1 MNSSQMS
8 ALELNSINGIGASHH
23 NVLSMDTNVTTIE
36 SDSLHLID
44 IQSYLQQ
51 HDDYD
56 EDLEIDEKTQAQIR
70 TKRDELNKE
79 YSTFISTKTEL
90 LKLRVESITDSG
102 EINNEIIK
110 MRHNILDKKRKME
123 EQYENF
129 ISDYIKIAQLTL
141 TSRKKVNLAQTFMF
155 EQDAQYQTLMSS
167 ALSDDDKYELRAK
180 LQETRHGM
188 VEQYLAFYARI
199 MSTYSQHIQNN

>member
-1 MNSSQMS
+1 VNDTMNSSLLSDNGFSPRPLQ
-8 ALELNSINGIGASHH
+8 LNVS
-23 NVLSMDTNVTTIE
+23 LDE
-36 SDSLHLID
+36 DLHLID
-44 IQSYLQQ
+44 IKSYLQQ
-51 HDDYD
+51 NDDYD
-56 EDLEIDEKTQAQIR
+56 DDLEIDEKTQVQIR

-79 YSTFISTKTEL
+79 FGTFISTKGEL
-90 LKLRVESITDSG
+90 LKLRVESIADQ
-102 EINNEIIK
+102 EQINNEILK
-110 MRHNILDKKRKME
+110 MKQNILDKKRKVE

-141 TSRKKVNLAQTFMF
+141 TSRKKVNFAQIFMF

-167 ALSDDDKYELRAK
+167 QLLDEDKYELRAK